1 MVSAPFSHERPV
13 VNEKVQP
20 VPDDYTELLV
30 QRLINAETEKLN
42 RPNELYR

>member
-30 QRLINAETEKLN
+30 ERLVDALTRQVTCET
-42 RPNELYR
+42 R